1 MIRHLGLAFVALILA
16 LTVPS
21 SLGTVSLVH
30 AAIPHDQNIGVW
42 DYTCRVDQVNTS
54 ETITVGADTSG
65 PLGNV
70 SGFAVRL
77 CNAFVNVAATTYNNG
92 YEVFPLT
99 QPRPGI
105 ILCSYVYRYGGYWE
119 LLRPPYINNTGAA
132 IITARDAENDLV
144 SDNLGEA
151 YGQEDCFGIGGQLD
165 QINEQNGYNRTD
177 NPLAPVETCSACG
190 GGVLVPPN
198 GGFAGALPKP
208 PKARHPARKPIVC
221 VTNPNGQRTCHH

>member
-1 MIRHLGLAFVALILA
+1 MIRPRGLAFIALILT
-16 LTVPS
+16 LIVPS

-30 AAIPHDQNIGVW
+30 AAIPHDQNVGFW
-42 DYTCRVDQVNTS
+42 DYTCRVDQVNTY

-70 SGFAVRL
+70 SGFGARL
-77 CNAFVNVAATTYNNG
+77 CNAFLNATATTYNSG

-132 IITARDAENDLV
+132 IITVRDADNDLV
-144 SDNLGEA
+144 GDNLGNT
-151 YGQEDCFGIGGQLD
+151 YGQEDCFGIGSQLD
-165 QINEQNGYNRTD
+165 QINEQYGYNTTD
-177 NPLAPVETCSACG
+177 NPLAPVQTCSACG
-190 GGVLVPPN
+190 GGVSSPLTAALRAHCRSRPRLDTLLRSQL
-198 GGFAGALPKP
+198 FA
-208 PKARHPARKPIVC
+208 
-221 VTNPNGQRTCHH
+221 